1 MKFVLRMA
9 WRDSRASRRRLA
21 LFSLSIVFGI
31 AALVALGSGS
41 ASLERAMRVQAK
53 GLLGADL
60 ILTSRL
66 PFSAGLERALAGLG
80 GGEARDDSLASMMI
94 FPGANGPARLVE
106 VRAMEGDF
114 PFYGDFVTEPAD
126 AVQRLRRGEPVVIL
140 EETLANQFGVK
151 PGDTVKLGRTVLTVA
166 GALRKLAGESAAVAT
181 LAPRALLPLR
191 LLPAAGLTGPGSLVR
206 HRLALRLPAGTDPE
220 AVAYELRRKFPDE
233 RFSVETAASRER
245 DLGRALTNVY
255 HYLNLVGFIA
265 LLLGAIGVAS
275 AIHVHVRQK
284 LATVAVL
291 RCLGATAGRAFA
303 VYLVQGVGLGFLGA
317 LGGAVLGVA
326 LQQALPVVLKD
337 WLPFPVEFFIAW
349 PAVGQG
355 MAAGFVICILFTLLP
370 LLAVR
375 RVSPLLALRSAA
387 DAAAGPGRYDPWR
400 LAVAGLIALAVAG
413 FAYEQTGSRRLGLG
427 FAAALAAGLGA
438 LAGLAR
444 LVAWLARRW
453 PPRRLP
459 YVVRQGIANLH
470 RPNNRTVLLLVSLGL
485 GTFLILTLYLA
496 RSTLLGEIG
505 AVGGAGRPNLLFF
518 DIQDDQIGP
527 LDRIAAAAGSPV
539 LEQAP
544 VVTMRLASIRGR
556 PVADLL
562 KDPAVRLPGWAL
574 RREYRSTFRA
584 GASDT
589 ERVVQGALAARAAAG
604 SPAPISIEEGLFRD
618 LDLRLGDEIAW
629 DVQGVPVVTR
639 VASVR
644 RVEWRRLEPNFFVV
658 FPEGVLEAAPKTYV
672 AAVRAATPADSAR
685 LQRQAA
691 LALPNVTAIDL
702 ALLLETLDGIFAKVA
717 FAVDFMAFFTVATGV
732 VVLAG
737 AVVAGRYQRIR
748 EAVLLRTL
756 GATRRQ
762 LDRIRLVEYTVLGA
776 LAALLG
782 VLLALGANA
791 LLAHFLFATAP
802 AAPLPPLL
810 AALFL
815 VPGVTLVTGWLADR
829 GAAARPPLEAL
840 RLENA

>member
-41 ASLERAMRVQAK
+41 ASLERAMHVQAK

-60 ILTSRL
+60 ILTSRQ
-66 PFSAGLERALAGLG
+66 PFSAGLEAALAALG
-80 GGEARDDSLASMMI
+80 GAEARDDSLASMMV

-114 PFYGDFVTEPAD
+114 PFYGDFVTEPAG
-126 AVQRLRRGEPVVIL
+126 AVDRLRRGEPVVIL

-151 PGDTVKLGRTVLTVA
+151 PGDTVKLGRSTLTVA
-166 GALRKLAGESAAVAT
+166 GSLRKLAGESAAVAT
-181 LAPRALLPLR
+181 LAPRALLPR
-191 LLPAAGLTGPGSLVR
+191 TALPAAGLTGPGSLVR
-206 HRLALRLPAGTDPE
+206 HRVALRLPPGADAE
-220 AVAYELRRKFPDE
+220 AVANELRRKFPDE
-233 RFSVETAASRER
+233 RFGVETAASRER

-255 HYLNLVGFIA
+255 HFLNLVGFIA

-284 LATVAVL
+284 LVTVAVL
-291 RCLGATAGRAFA
+291 RCLGASAGRAFA
-303 VYLVQGVGLGFLGA
+303 VYLVQGVGLGLLGA
-317 LGGAVLGVA
+317 VAGALLGVA
-326 LQQALPVVLKD
+326 LQQALPAVLQD

-375 RVSPLLALRSAA
+375 RVSPLTALRSAA
-387 DAAAGPGRYDPWR
+387 DAAAGPGQYDPWR

-413 FAYEQTGSRRLGLG
+413 FAYEQTGSRRLGVG

-444 LVAWLARRW
+444 AVAWIARRW
-453 PPRRLP
+453 PPRRMP

-505 AVGGAGRPNLLFF
+505 EAGGSGRPNLLFF

-527 LDRIAAAAGSPV
+527 LVRIAAAAGSPV

-556 PVADLL
+556 TVADLL
-562 KDPAVRLPGWAL
+562 KDPTVRLPGWAL

-584 GASDT
+584 GPSDT
-589 ERVVQGALAARAAAG
+589 ERVVQGALAGTAVPG
-604 SPAPISIEEGLFRD
+604 SPAPISVEEGLAHD
-618 LDLRLGDEIAW
+618 LGLSLGDQITW
-629 DVQGVPVVTR
+629 DVQGVPVATR

-658 FPEGVLEAAPKTYV
+658 FPEGVLEAAPKFYV

-685 LQRQAA
+685 LQRQVA

-702 ALLLETLDGIFAKVA
+702 ALLLQTLDGIFAKVA
-717 FAVDFMAFFTVATGV
+717 FAVDFMAFFTVATGL

-756 GATRRQ
+756 GASRRQ
-762 LDRIRLVEYTVLGA
+762 LDRIQLVEYAVLGG
-776 LAALLG
+776 LAAALG
-782 VLLALGANA
+782 ILLALGANA
-791 LLAHFLFATAP
+791 LLAHYLFATAP
-802 AAPLPPLL
+802 VAPARPLL
-810 AALFL
+810 VALGL
-815 VPGVTLVTGWLADR
+815 VPAVTLITGWLADR
-829 GAAARPPLEAL
+829 GASARPPLEAL

>member
-41 ASLERAMRVQAK
+41 ASLARAMRVQAK

-60 ILTSRL
+60 ILTSRA
-66 PFSAGLERALAGLG
+66 PFSVGLERALAALG
-80 GGEARDDSLASMMI
+80 GAEARDDSLASMMV
-94 FPGANGPARLVE
+94 FPSDGGAARLVE

-126 AVQRLRRGEPVVIL
+126 AAARLRRGEPVVIL

-151 PGDTVKLGRTVLTVA
+151 PGDSVKLGQSVFTVA

-181 LAPRALLPLR
+181 FAPRALIPR
-191 LLPAAGLTGPGSLVR
+191 RALPAAGLTGPGSLVR
-206 HRLALRLPAGTDPE
+206 HRVALRLPPGADPE
-220 AVAYELRRKFPDE
+220 AIAAGLRRQFPDE
-233 RFSVETAASRER
+233 RFGVETAASRER
-245 DLGRALTNVY
+245 ELGSALTNVY
-255 HYLNLVGFIA
+255 HFLNLVGFIA

-284 LATVAVL
+284 IPTVAVL
-291 RCLGATAGRAFA
+291 RCLGASAGQAFA
-303 VYLVQGVGLGFLGA
+303 VYLIQGIGLGLLGA
-317 LGGAVLGVA
+317 IAGAVLGVA
-326 LQQALPVVLKD
+326 LQQALPAVLKD

-349 PAVGQG
+349 AAVGRG
-355 MAAGFVICILFTLLP
+355 MAAGFLICVLFTLLP

-375 RVSPLLALRSAA
+375 RVSPLTALRSLAA
-387 DAAAGPGRYDPWR
+387 ETDGPGRFDPWR
-400 LAVAGLIALAVAG
+400 LALAGLIALAVAG
-413 FAYEQTGSRRLGLG
+413 FAYQQTGSRRLGVG
-427 FAAALAAGLGA
+427 FAAALALGLA
-438 LAGLAR
+438 AFAGLAQA
-444 LVAWLARRW
+444 VAWAARRW

-485 GTFLILTLYLA
+485 GSFLILTLYLA
-496 RSTLLGEIG
+496 RSTLLAEVGE
-505 AVGGAGRPNLLFF
+505 AGGAGRPNLLFF
-518 DIQDDQIGP
+518 DIQDDQVGL
-527 LDRIAAAAGSPV
+527 LDQIAARAGSPV

-544 VVTMRLASIRGR
+544 IVTMRLASIRGR

-562 KDPAVRLPGWAL
+562 KDPGVRLPGWAL

-584 GASDT
+584 ATVET
-589 ERVVQGALAARAAAG
+589 ERIVQGAFVGRAAAG
-604 SPAPISIEEGLFRD
+604 AVAPISVEEGLVRD
-618 LDLRLGDEIAW
+618 LGLHLGDEIGW
-629 DVQGVPVVTR
+629 DVQGVPVRSR

-658 FPEGVLEAAPKTYV
+658 FPAGVLDGAPKSYV
-672 AAVRAATPADSAR
+672 AAVRAADSADSAR
-685 LQRQAA
+685 LQRLVAAA
-691 LALPNVTAIDL
+691 LPSVTAIDL
-702 ALLLETLDGIFAKVA
+702 SLLLQTLDAIFAKVA
-717 FAVDFMAFFTVATGV
+717 FAVDFMAFFTVATGLM
-732 VVLAG
+732 VLAG

-762 LDRIRLVEYTVLGA
+762 LDRIRLVEYTVLGVLSA
-776 LAALLG
+776 GLG
-782 VLLALGANA
+782 ILLALGANA
-791 LLAHFLFATAP
+791 LLAHFFFATAP
-802 AAPLPPLL
+802 AAPAAPLL
-810 AALFL
+810 AAFGL
-815 VPGVTLVTGWLADR
+815 VPAVTLATGWLAAR
-829 GAAARPPLEAL
+829 AAAGRPPLEAL

>member
-41 ASLERAMRVQAK
+41 ASLQRAMHVQAK

-60 ILTSRL
+60 ILTSRQ
-66 PFSAGLERALAGLG
+66 PISAGLEAALAALG
-80 GGEARDDSLASMMI
+80 GEEARDDSLASMMV

-114 PFYGDFVTEPAD
+114 PFYGDFVTEPVD
-126 AVQRLRRGEPVVIL
+126 AVARLRRGERVVIL

-151 PGDTVKLGRTVLTVA
+151 PGDTVKLGRTTLTVA

-181 LAPRALLPLR
+181 LAPRALIPR
-191 LLPAAGLTGPGSLVR
+191 SALPAAGLTGPGSLVR
-206 HRLALRLPAGTDPE
+206 HRVALRLPPGADAE
-220 AVAYELRRKFPDE
+220 AVANELRRKFPDE
-233 RFSVETAASRER
+233 RFGVETSASRER

-255 HYLNLVGFIA
+255 HFLNLVGFIA

-291 RCLGATAGRAFA
+291 RCLGASAGRAFA
-303 VYLVQGVGLGFLGA
+303 VYLVQGLGLGLLGA
-317 LGGAVLGVA
+317 VGGAVLGVA

-355 MAAGFVICILFTLLP
+355 MAAGFVICLLFTLLP

-375 RVSPLLALRSAA
+375 RVSPLTALRSAA
-387 DAAAGPGRYDPWR
+387 DAAAAPGRYDPWR
-400 LAVAGLIALAVAG
+400 LAVAGLIALAVAA
-413 FAYEQTGSRRLGLG
+413 FAYQQTGSRRLGVG
-427 FAAALAAGLGA
+427 FAVGLAAGLGA
-438 LAGLAR
+438 LAGLAQA
-444 LVAWLARRW
+444 VAWMARRW
-453 PPRRLP
+453 PPRRMP

-485 GTFLILTLYLA
+485 GTFLVLTLFLA
-496 RSTLLGEIG
+496 RSTLLDEIG
-505 AVGGAGRPNLLFF
+505 DAGGSGRPNLLFF
-518 DIQDDQIGP
+518 DIQDDQVAP
-527 LDRIAAAAGSPV
+527 LGRLAAAAGSPI
-539 LEQAP
+539 LDQAP
-544 VVTMRLASIRGR
+544 VVTMRLASIQGR
-556 PVADLL
+556 TVADLL

-584 GASDT
+584 GAADT
-589 ERVVQGALAARAAAG
+589 ERVVQGALVATAVPG
-604 SPAPISIEEGLFRD
+604 VPAPISLEEGLFHD
-618 LDLRLGDEIAW
+618 LGLRLGDEITW
-629 DVQGVPVVTR
+629 DVQGVPVATR

-644 RVEWRRLEPNFFVV
+644 HVEWRRLEPNFFVV
-658 FPEGVLEAAPKTYV
+658 FPEGVLEAAPKFYV
-672 AAVRAATPADSAR
+672 AAVRAATSADSAR
-685 LQRQAA
+685 LQRQVA

-702 ALLLETLDGIFAKVA
+702 ALLLQTLDGIFAKVA
-717 FAVDFMAFFTVATGV
+717 FAVDFMAFFTVATGL

-762 LDRIRLVEYTVLGA
+762 LDRIRLVEYAVLGG
-776 LAALLG
+776 LAAGLG
-782 VLLALGANA
+782 ILLALGANA
-791 LLAHFLFATAP
+791 LLAHYLFATPPVAP
-802 AAPLPPLL
+802 AGPLL
-810 AALFL
+810 AAFGL
-815 VPGVTLVTGWLADR
+815 VPAVTLVTGWLADR
-829 GAAARPPLEAL
+829 GASARPPLEAL